1 VKKYSAAA
9 ITYECATLTLSEH
22 KVKAWPPL
30 AVLELSKEHIPCCGQ
45 SHIDCLVTQ
54 LIGCYMTGGRS
65 GFTGDVLNDW
75 AFKPAGKRPENVIVV
90 GHCSAPINPHG
101 DDRIPYV
108 IREHIH
114 FDKNWGG
121 GPGDMAE
128 ATTVTWPPDEPAT
141 VVKFDI
147 FRKKVSIYTAK
158 VLDGN
163 KLFVDFPNCI
173 CRNKILVQIDH
184 PDQCY
189 LLPSSPK
196 EGAFRSWFG
205 SWGCHQVVFYG
216 NLRQPLKDFAAAAG
230 FQVVE
235 GKK

>member
-1 VKKYSAAA
+1 
-9 ITYECATLTLSEH
+9 
-22 KVKAWPPL
+22 
-30 AVLELSKEHIPCCGQ
+30 
-45 SHIDCLVTQ
+45 
-54 LIGCYMTGGRS
+54 
-65 GFTGDVLNDW
+65 
-75 AFKPAGKRPENVIVV
+75 
-90 GHCSAPINPHG
+90 
-101 DDRIPYV
+101 V

-114 FDKNWGG
+114 AERWGG
-121 GPGDMAE
+121 PNDVAE

-141 VVKFDI
+141 IVKFDVY
-147 FRKKVSIYTAK
+147 RKKVSIFTGK

-173 CRNKILVQIDH
+173 CRNKILVQIDN
-184 PDQCY
+184 PDKCY

-216 NLRQPLKDFAAAAG
+216 NLRELFKETALGAG

-235 GKK
+235 GKE